1 MIFSKKIK
9 YFNYIVVVYCLLYCL
24 YNTFANP
31 FSSNIADSTTPS
43 TNMFFHDMLQNNTYT
58 DSTNWKFKP
67 QTYHVAEL
75 SNNIPNNLSNEYMD
89 NSIMLDNR
97 TQDSKKES
105 FWQKT
110 KKHFFDVDIYKNRMQ
125 VAEKSYQYYMQ
136 LLEHEGTY
144 FLYTYSLPPGI
155 YGNNIPNELKFQI
168 SLKAPLWRG
177 AFWSKGT
184 LFFAYTQ
191 TMWFQWSNYRY
202 SSPVRDTDY
211 KPSIFYSYPGNW
223 KFLGGHLKE
232 LRFGF
237 IHFSNGIGGEDCIR
251 PSFDVPTPAT
261 CRSRSAGNRILFEA
275 IWESHGFGIH
285 ISIWPYIP
293 SRRDNPDLPNYLGYA
308 NAKLYYR
315 YKRHL
320 AEIHI
325 SPIISDYTRYHGS
338 VRLGY
343 AFAINRFV
351 SVYAQYFYGYADS
364 LYEYN
369 ILTQRIGIGL
379 RATSF

>member
-1 MIFSKKIK
+1 MSLQKVINEFWD
-9 YFNYIVVVYCLLYCL
+9 NQAQPALMRYIEIP
-24 YNTFANP
+24 AK
-31 FSSNIADSTTPS
+31 ST
-43 TNMFFHDMLQNNTYT
+43 
-58 DSTNWKFKP
+58 
-67 QTYHVAEL
+67 
-75 SNNIPNNLSNEYMD
+75 
-89 NSIMLDNR
+89 
-97 TQDSKKES
+97 
-105 FWQKT
+105 
-110 KKHFFDVDIYKNRMQ
+110 
-125 VAEKSYQYYMQ
+125 
-136 LLEHEGTY
+136 
-144 FLYTYSLPPGI
+144 
-155 YGNNIPNELKFQI
+155 
-168 SLKAPLWRG
+168 
-177 AFWSKGT
+177 
-184 LFFAYTQ
+184 AYD
-191 TMWFQWSNYRY
+191 R
-202 SSPVRDTDY
+202 
-211 KPSIFYSYPGNW
+211 
-223 KFLGGHLKE
+223 L
-232 LRFGF
+232 
-237 IHFSNGIGGEDCIR
+237 
-251 PSFDVPTPAT
+251 
-261 CRSRSAGNRILFEA
+261 
-275 IWESHGFGIH
+275 WESHGFGIH